1 MDDENFDEVADKYV
15 EIFPNSLKCNEL
27 LLYKK
32 LNDINDR
39 IK

>member
-32 LNDINDR
+32 LKDINDR